1 MHRGQG
7 KSREWLMYE
16 YKNWKKENFKRMTSS
31 SKAHVARRQEKLCDM
46 FAPGAKPVTQKQKRL
61 ATAKRKQLS
70 IERRK
75 KLLAATRKRLA
86 AEGRK
91 ELSND
96 RRKNAA
102 RF

>member
-1 MHRGQG
+1 
-7 KSREWLMYE
+7 MYN
-16 YKNWKKENFKRMTSS
+16 YKIWKKETFKRMTSS
-31 SKAHVARRQEKLCDM
+31 SKAHVARRQQKLCDI
-46 FAPGAKPVTQKQKRL
+46 FAPGVKPVTQKQKM

-70 IERRK
+70 NERRK

-91 ELSND
+91 ELSNE
-96 RRKNAA
+96 RRKNAG